1 MIYAQLLFLLLVAN
15 GAPIMAR
22 WVLGEKWNAPLD
34 CGVRFVDGRPL
45 LGPSKSFR
53 GVICA
58 VCGATLSALL
68 LGLSWDV
75 GFQIGLFAM
84 IGDSCSSFIK
94 RRWGMASGGKALG
107 IDQVPESALPL
118 LSVGCVVN
126 VVLRCSTTRN
136 SCILVPPAPRKT
148 APQSANGREEPP

>member
-34 CGVRFVDGRPL
+34 CGVTFVDGRPL

-58 VCGATLSALL
+58 MCGATLFALL
-68 LGLSWDV
+68 VGLSWDV

-84 IGDSCSSFIK
+84 VGDSCSSFIK
-94 RRWGMASGGKALG
+94 RRWGMVSGGKALG

-118 LSVGCVVN
+118 LFVREGLNLSLLGIGFT
-126 VVLRCSTTRN
+126 VVLFFVLERVLSL
-136 SCILVPPAPRKT
+136 ILFQFHLRKH
-148 APQSANGREEPP
+148 PY